1 LLILAV
7 YTISSMTHLET
18 RNHDWLRSNLRL
30 AGLLAV
36 IASFLFLSSLAIC
49 GVALWFSGG
58 LSGVAFLFSAG
69 LGILSCII
77 GYLAFTAKQG
87 RIFLKDSELIVRIGP
102 ASVERLPLDAVECFF
117 LGSQPL
123 DHSGD
128 PVASDE
134 AAFRVGTL
142 VVRVAERYGHLASG
156 RRGPWACW
164 EDGYLV
170 VDGRWSEPLVVET
183 LRRINGRLAVAKRQ
197 PVVDPCMSSGASEGC
212 CG

>member
-1 LLILAV
+1 
-7 YTISSMTHLET
+7 MTHLET

-128 PVASDE
+128 PVASYE

>member
-1 LLILAV
+1 
-7 YTISSMTHLET
+7 MTHLET

-197 PVVDPCMSSGASEGC
+197 PVVDPCVSSGASEGC

>member
-1 LLILAV
+1 
-7 YTISSMTHLET
+7 MTHLET

-117 LGSQPL
+117 LGSKPL

>member
-1 LLILAV
+1 
-7 YTISSMTHLET
+7 MTHLET
-18 RNHDWLRSNLRL
+18 RNHDWLKSNLRL

-36 IASFLFLSSLAIC
+36 IASILFLSSLAIC
-49 GVALWFSGG
+49 GVAIWFSGS
-58 LSGVAFLFSAG
+58 LSGAAFVFSAG

-77 GYLAFTAKQG
+77 GCIAFTAKQA
-87 RIFLKDSELIVRIGP
+87 RIYLEDSELIVRIGP

-123 DHSGD
+123 NHSGD

-134 AAFRVGTL
+134 AAFRVGTI
-142 VVRVAERYGHLASG
+142 VVRVAERYGHLVSG
-156 RRGPWACW
+156 RRGTWACW

-197 PVVDPCMSSGASEGC
+197 PVVDPCTSSEASEGC

>member
-1 LLILAV
+1 
-7 YTISSMTHLET
+7 MTHLET

-77 GYLAFTAKQG
+77 GYLSFTAKQG

>member
-1 LLILAV
+1 
-7 YTISSMTHLET
+7 MTHLET

-49 GVALWFSGG
+49 GVALWFTGG

>member
-1 LLILAV
+1 
-7 YTISSMTHLET
+7 MTHLET

-123 DHSGD
+123 DHSGN

>member
-1 LLILAV
+1 
-7 YTISSMTHLET
+7 MTHLET

-49 GVALWFSGG
+49 GVALWFTGG

-77 GYLAFTAKQG
+77 GYIAFTAKQG

>member
-1 LLILAV
+1 
-7 YTISSMTHLET
+7 
-18 RNHDWLRSNLRL
+18 LRSNLRL

>member
-1 LLILAV
+1 
-7 YTISSMTHLET
+7 MTHLET

-128 PVASDE
+128 PIASDE

>member
-1 LLILAV
+1 
-7 YTISSMTHLET
+7 MTHLET

-102 ASVERLPLDAVECFF
+102 SSVERLPLDAVECFF

>member
-1 LLILAV
+1 
-7 YTISSMTHLET
+7 MTHLET

-49 GVALWFSGG
+49 GVALWFTGG

-77 GYLAFTAKQG
+77 GYIAFTAKQG

-102 ASVERLPLDAVECFF
+102 SSVERLPLDAVECFF

-128 PVASDE
+128 PIASDE

>member
-1 LLILAV
+1 
-7 YTISSMTHLET
+7 MTHLET
-18 RNHDWLRSNLRL
+18 RNHDWLRANLRL

-36 IASFLFLSSLAIC
+36 IASFLFLSVIAMCGIAI
-49 GVALWFSGG
+49 WFSGG
-58 LSGVAFLFSAG
+58 LSAVAVLCSAG

-77 GYLAFTAKQG
+77 GYVAFTAKQG
-87 RIFLKDSELIVRIGP
+87 RIFSKDSSLLVRIGP
-102 ASVERLPLDAVECFF
+102 VSVEKLPLDAVECFF

-123 DHSGD
+123 DRSGE

-156 RRGPWACW
+156 RRGPWARW
-164 EDGYLV
+164 KDGYLV

>member
-1 LLILAV
+1 
-7 YTISSMTHLET
+7 MTHLET

>member
-1 LLILAV
+1 
-7 YTISSMTHLET
+7 MTHLET

-77 GYLAFTAKQG
+77 GYLSFTTKQG

>member
-1 LLILAV
+1 
-7 YTISSMTHLET
+7 MTHLET
-18 RNHDWLRSNLRL
+18 RNHDWLKSNLRL

-49 GVALWFSGG
+49 GVAIWFSGD
-58 LSGVAFLFSAG
+58 LSGATFVFSAG

-77 GYLAFTAKQG
+77 GYIAFTAKQA
-87 RIFLKDSELIVRIGP
+87 RIYFEDSELLVRIGP
-102 ASVERLPLDAVECFF
+102 ATVERLPLDAVECFF

-134 AAFRVGTL
+134 AAFRVGNL
-142 VVRVAERYGHLASG
+142 IVRVAERYGHLASG
-156 RRGPWACW
+156 RHGPWACW

-197 PVVDPCMSSGASEGC
+197 PVVDPCMSSGVSEGC

>member
-1 LLILAV
+1 
-7 YTISSMTHLET
+7 MTHPET
-18 RNHDWLRSNLRL
+18 RNDDWLRANLRL
-30 AGLLAV
+30 AGLLAAV
-36 IASFLFLSSLAIC
+36 ASFLFLSSLAVYGIA
-49 GVALWFSGG
+49 VWTSGG
-58 LSGVAFLFSAG
+58 ISVLPFLCSAV
-69 LGILSCII
+69 LGILACII

-87 RIFLKDSELIVRIGP
+87 RVLLEDSDLLVRLGP
-102 ASVERLPLDAVECFF
+102 ASIERLPLDAVECFF

-123 DHSGD
+123 DRSGE

-156 RRGPWACW
+156 RRGPWARW

-197 PVVDPCMSSGASEGC
+197 PVVDPCVSSGASEGC

>member
-1 LLILAV
+1 
-7 YTISSMTHLET
+7 M
-18 RNHDWLRSNLRL
+18 
-30 AGLLAV
+30 
-36 IASFLFLSSLAIC
+36 
-49 GVALWFSGG
+49 
-58 LSGVAFLFSAG
+58 AFLCSAG
-69 LGILSCII
+69 LGLLACFI
-77 GYLAFTAKQG
+77 GYVAFTAKQG
-87 RIFLKDSELIVRIGP
+87 RIFLQDSELMVRIGP
-102 ASVERLPLDAVECFF
+102 ASIEKLPLDAVECFF

-123 DHSGD
+123 DRSGD
-128 PVASDE
+128 PVASEE

-197 PVVDPCMSSGASEGC
+197 PVVDPCVSNGASEGC

>member
-1 LLILAV
+1 
-7 YTISSMTHLET
+7 MTHREK
-18 RNHDWLRSNLRL
+18 RNHNWLKANLRL

-36 IASFLFLSSLAIC
+36 VAFFFFLSSLAVC
-49 GVALWFSGG
+49 GIAVWNSGG
-58 LSGVAFLFSAG
+58 VSVVAFLCSAG
-69 LGILSCII
+69 LGMLACFI
-77 GYLAFTAKQG
+77 GYVAFTAKQG
-87 RIFLKDSELIVRIGP
+87 RIFLQDSELMVRIGP
-102 ASVERLPLDAVECFF
+102 ASIEKLPLDAVECFF

-123 DHSGD
+123 DRSGD
-128 PVASDE
+128 PVASEE

-197 PVVDPCMSSGASEGC
+197 PVVDPCVSSGASEGC

>member
-1 LLILAV
+1 
-7 YTISSMTHLET
+7 MTHLET

-102 ASVERLPLDAVECFF
+102 ASVERLPLDAVESFF